1 MEQTRQTKRYLRQIK
16 RLIPSDY
23 TGRKEILAATQQRI
37 EDYLM
42 EHPGAAI
49 SGFEEE
55 FGTPEE
61 IADSFLDEISGSRRE
76 HRLRRKN
83 KWFIIGGCILVILS
97 LCLVRYT
104 LYLIEHTVVEKTET
118 LIIYSNEPDPWEE

>member
-16 RLIPSDY
+16 RLIPPDY
-23 TGRKEILAATQQRI
+23 AERKEILAATQQRI

-42 EHPGAAI
+42 EHPDAAI
-49 SGFEEE
+49 SDFEEE

-61 IADSFLDEISGSRRE
+61 VADSFLDEISGSRRE

-83 KWFIIGGCILVILS
+83 KWFIIGGCSLVIFSIAVLW
-97 LCLVRYT
+97 YAWF
-104 LYLIEHTVVEKTET
+104 LIDGTIVETTET
-118 LIIYSNEPDPWEE
+118 LTIYSSEPDPWEE

>member
-42 EHPGAAI
+42 EHPGTAI